1 MPNQDTASTITCP
14 EDLLDREE
22 LFDVVDARDEVLRQ
36 ETRSNVHR
44 LGLLH
49 RAVHVFV
56 FNGAGQLFLQRRS
69 MSKDSAPGKWVSS
82 CSGHV
87 DAGESYDAAAVR
99 ELSEEIGL
107 RGVALE
113 PLFKAVPCRETGNE
127 FVRVYRC
134 QSEGPFTLDPGEI
147 SEGKW
152 VELKE
157 LADWMARRPRDFAWS
172 FVHLWGR
179 FESH

>member
-1 MPNQDTASTITCP
+1 MSYLKYPSTTSSP
-14 EDLLDREE
+14 DNLDSREE
-22 LFDVVDARDEVLRQ
+22 IFDVVDACDEVLRQ
-36 ETRSNVHR
+36 ETRSNVHS

-56 FNGAGQLFLQRRS
+56 FNCDGQLFLQRRS
-69 MSKDSAPGKWVSS
+69 MNKDSAPGKWVSS

-107 RGVALE
+107 CGVELE
-113 PLFKAVPCRETGNE
+113 PLFKVGPCEQTGNE
-127 FVRVYRC
+127 FVSVYRC
-134 QSEGPFTLDPGEI
+134 LSGGPFTLDSSEI

-152 VELKE
+152 IDTEELS
-157 LADWMARRPRDFAWS
+157 DWLARRPKDFAWS
-172 FVHLWGR
+172 FVHLWELYR
-179 FESH
+179 SR